1 MQNMCAQIAEI
12 IKSYVKDLDLDKN
25 RYEANLTELG
35 IDSIAFIQIV
45 VEMEDRFQIEIPD
58 EYLLFSEMDT
68 VYKMASVVMSLTE
81 GVEK

>member
-1 MQNMCAQIAEI
+1 MSDMCVQIAGI
-12 IKSYVKDLDLDKN
+12 IKNYVKDLELDESC
-25 RYEANLTELG
+25 YEATLAELG
-35 IDSIAFIQIV
+35 MNSIAFIQTIV
-45 VEMEDRFQIEIPD
+45 EIEDRFQIEVPD